1 MPLPELIE
9 AESFFKDSAWDT
21 LVDLALG
28 LLFAEFSF
36 LNIWLVR
43 DGVRWLITR
52 YSDKLFM
59 LFTDFINV
67 AYVVL
72 KNKGLQEKF
81 IEFNLN
87 LKGIAKNKGVT
98 SPEYKEARRVHQQE
112 FAKKIRSNLVPRA
125 A

>member
-9 AESFFKDSAWDT
+9 AEGFFKEAAWDT

-28 LLFAEFSF
+28 LLFAEFAF
-36 LNIWLVR
+36 LNIFLLR
-43 DGVRWLITR
+43 DAVRWLVTR
-52 YSDKLFM
+52 YADKLFT
-59 LFTDFINV
+59 LFTDFVNV

-72 KNKGLQEKF
+72 KNKSLQSKF
-81 IEFNLN
+81 VEFNLK
-87 LKGIAKNKGVT
+87 LKNIALQKGSD

-112 FAKKIRSNLVPRA
+112 FAAKVRSNLVRA